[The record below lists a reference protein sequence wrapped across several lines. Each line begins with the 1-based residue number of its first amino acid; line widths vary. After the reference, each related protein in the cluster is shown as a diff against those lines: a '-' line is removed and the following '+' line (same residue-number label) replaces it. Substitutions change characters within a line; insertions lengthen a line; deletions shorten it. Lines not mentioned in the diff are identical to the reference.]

1 MNENQQEKPERNA
14 VELSAVEPSAATAE
28 PAAEPAA
35 ESAAES
41 AVQRRSER
49 RVACMTGC
57 LHGFSVLVLT
67 GLVCAG
73 VLVMELQHREEQ
85 YYEIPTVL
93 KYLTGNQYTVVAHG
107 FGPVDDNLFRTSYR
121 YLLAN
126 TGANVLTNLAILNAL
141 NCELLPPDE
150 SNVRISDF
158 RTPEGIRRHIE
169 PLLGTPLP
177 LGDDCVIVSCP
188 VERTSAA
195 DEDSFYSN
203 SVICYSAQ
211 TGTILIIDERK
222 W

>member
-1 MNENQQEKPERNA
+1 MNEDRQEKPERNMNT
-14 VELSAVEPSAATAE
+14 PSAATAG
-28 PAAEPAA
+28 
-35 ESAAES
+35 SAAES

-49 RVACMTGC
+49 RVACMAGC
-57 LHGFSVLVLT
+57 LHGFFALVLT

-73 VLVMELQHREEQ
+73 VLVLHLQHGEEQ
-85 YYEIPTVL
+85 YYDIPTVL

-126 TGANVLTNLAILNAL
+126 TDADVMTNLALLNAL
-141 NCELLPPDE
+141 NCELLPPDD
-150 SNVRISDF
+150 SNVRHSDF
-158 RTPEGIRRHIE
+158 RTPEGIRRNIE

-177 LGDDCVIVSCP
+177 LGEDCVIVSCP

-195 DEDSFYSN
+195 DEDSLYSN

-222 W
+222 

>member
-1 MNENQQEKPERNA
+1 MNEDRKEKIDRNA
-14 VELSAVEPSAATAE
+14 VEPVASPDSSGA
-28 PAAEPAA
+28 AA

-49 RVACMTGC
+49 RVACMAGC
-57 LHGFSVLVLT
+57 LHGFFVLVLT
-67 GLVCAG
+67 GLVCTG
-73 VLVMELQHREEQ
+73 VLVTYLRHGEKT
-85 YYEIPTVL
+85 YCDIPTVL
-93 KYLTGNQYTVVAHG
+93 KYLTGNQYTVLAHG

-126 TGANVLTNLAILNAL
+126 TGADVMTNLALLNAL

-150 SNVRISDF
+150 SNVRHSDF
-158 RTPEGIRRHIE
+158 RTPEGIRHHIE

-188 VERTSAA
+188 VERISTA
-195 DEDSFYSN
+195 DEDSLYSN
-203 SVICYSAQ
+203 SVIYYSAQ

-222 W
+222 

>member
-1 MNENQQEKPERNA
+1 MNEDRQEKIGQNMPETA
-14 VELSAVEPSAATAE
+14 VESAESAAE
-28 PAAEPAA
+28 SAAATA

-41 AVQRRSER
+41 AVRRRSER
-49 RVACMTGC
+49 RVACMAGC
-57 LHGFSVLVLT
+57 LHGFFVLVLT
-67 GLVCAG
+67 TLVCTG
-73 VLVMELQHREEQ
+73 VLVLYLQHREEQ
-85 YYEIPTVL
+85 YYDIPTVL

-126 TGANVLTNLAILNAL
+126 TGADVMTNLALLNAL
-141 NCELLPPDE
+141 NCQLLPPDE
-150 SNVRISDF
+150 SNVRHSDF
-158 RTPEGIRRHIE
+158 RTPEGIRRRIE

-188 VERTSAA
+188 VERVSAA
-195 DEDSFYSN
+195 DEDSLYSN

-222 W
+222 